1 MESVHVLL
9 QKVRDTSYL
18 GAECVIP
25 GKIQAYLL
33 YKAHG

>member
-1 MESVHVLL
+1 MESVLVLT
-9 QKVRDTSYL
+9 KGKGHYL

-25 GKIQAYLL
+25 GKNHAYLL